1 MKLTKLK
8 LKQIIKEEFVKEDIG
23 LENQWE
29 ELSDLLAEIM
39 NHSSDHEAA
48 LKAERAFEL
57 LEEMDKKHPLGETNE
72 NYKTKTKTNY

>member
-1 MKLTKLK
+1 MKLTKSK

-57 LEEMDKKHPLGETNE
+57 LEEIRNTL
-72 NYKTKTKTNY
+72 